1 MVMINKMIL
10 LVIITTSPNLNM
22 RCIGATKE
30 NLHIDNYLGQN
41 TDSVQLLVQEWLEK
55 KNAAYFDLK
64 MNNKQVKRSF
74 CYLTG
79 LWIRTK
85 EMYM

>member
-1 MVMINKMIL
+1 MVTRMVMINKMIL

-22 RCIGATKE
+22 RCIGATRE

-41 TDSVQLLVQEWLEK
+41 SDSVQLYKSDRE
-55 KNAAYFDLK
+55 KNAADFGLI
-64 MNNKQVKRSF
+64 MNNKQIKRSF

-79 LWIRTK
+79 L
-85 EMYM
+85 

>member
-1 MVMINKMIL
+1 MVTRMVMINKMIL

-22 RCIGATKE
+22 RCIGAPKE

-55 KNAAYFDLK
+55 K
-64 MNNKQVKRSF
+64 M
-74 CYLTG
+74 
-79 LWIRTK
+79 
-85 EMYM
+85 